1 MLVEFL
7 EELEKNGLSKKTIVI
22 YLSDNGPN
30 GKRWNAQMKGIKGT
44 TDEGGVRSPFIINW
58 KGKIP
63 QGKIIEKITGVID
76 LFPTLK
82 DITGI
87 RVKPKKPFDGI
98 SLKPLIFI
106 DNPEW
111 EDRLIYSYW
120 KGRFSVRSQDYRLDK
135 DNILFDMVNDPNQ
148 TINIGEKT

>member
-1 MLVEFL
+1 MVHLKLNTNLTIQGLHLQCENIDWNVGRIL
-7 EELEKNGLSKKTIVI
+7 EELEKMDYLKTIVI

-44 TDEGGVRSPFIINW
+44 TDEEELDPFIINW

-82 DITGI
+82 I
-87 RVKPKKPFDGI
+87 
-98 SLKPLIFI
+98 
-106 DNPEW
+106 
-111 EDRLIYSYW
+111 
-120 KGRFSVRSQDYRLDK
+120 
-135 DNILFDMVNDPNQ
+135 
-148 TINIGEKT
+148 

>member
-1 MLVEFL
+1 MR
-7 EELEKNGLSKKTIVI
+7 EEL
-22 YLSDNGPN
+22 D
-30 GKRWNAQMKGIKGT
+30 
-44 TDEGGVRSPFIINW
+44 PFIINW

-63 QGKIIEKITGVID
+63 NGKIIEKITGVID

-106 DNPEW
+106 DNPE
-111 EDRLIYSYW
+111 L
-120 KGRFSVRSQDYRLDK
+120 GGPF
-135 DNILFDMVNDPNQ
+135 NIQLLEREV
-148 TINIGEKT
+148 